1 MEDNEKNVVVKEI
14 EKTLKMFSNLQKELD
29 KKNIKEDTEN
39 EWSKFTSVTGNFF

>member
-1 MEDNEKNVVVKEI
+1 MEDNEKNVVVQEI

-39 EWSKFTSVTGNFF
+39 E